1 MERKRPAARLE
12 GRARATPNPQEPP
25 EKPGGT
31 RKRILDAAIREFAE
45 KGYDNASTNSIV
57 DAAGTSKGLLFHY
70 FGSKDALYLAALD
83 HCIEFQIE
91 YFLKNLGELPADL
104 VERVLTW
111 GELKVKMLLE
121 EPLMFKMAVGGIDG
135 NPKGLNRE
143 LTARMARITE
153 RLMPAFLSGI
163 DFSSLREGISP
174 QKAIEFV
181 FLVINAASEK
191 FLAATKDSPDRGLS
205 ALNSA
210 LEEIKEYGEF
220 LRTGLYR
227 H

>member
-1 MERKRPAARLE
+1 
-12 GRARATPNPQEPP
+12 
-25 EKPGGT
+25 
-31 RKRILDAAIREFAE
+31 
-45 KGYDNASTNSIV
+45 
-57 DAAGTSKGLLFHY
+57 
-70 FGSKDALYLAALD
+70 
-83 HCIEFQIE
+83 
-91 YFLKNLGELPADL
+91 
-104 VERVLTW
+104 
-111 GELKVKMLLE
+111 
-121 EPLMFKMAVGGIDG
+121 
-135 NPKGLNRE
+135 
-143 LTARMARITE
+143 MARITE